1 MFACFIYF
9 KSLSV
14 FSLRLFRTFLYSLS
28 RNGAMFQTVLTFEPP
43 KLTFSCCDGC
53 GFTSRSL
60 QVGTILF
67 IMLCNILI
75 LKCENMERLSR
86 NFQLFSSFRNFQAIF
101 APLNSYFTEY
111 SRWVP
116 LSFVKIVV
124 FSEDHHI
131 IQDRN
136 GPIINLDASA
146 RSASRIFL
154 FHQRF
159 LLFENV
165 YFFSFLF
172 FFFKKWGLCFKLR
185 ISWHIFCLSSF
196 SFFFFDRRIY
206 ESVNIFSLLL
216 TRLQGYPSI
225 EHLYLADS
233 SLARVGSQK
242 HLSIYDFVFRN
253 FFFLFDPVTV

>member
-1 MFACFIYF
+1 MCEDC
-9 KSLSV
+9 V
-14 FSLRLFRTFLYSLS
+14 D
-28 RNGAMFQTVLTFEPP
+28 RNLEQNQFFFVWHRKMARFPYCNITEP
-43 KLTFSCCDGC
+43 FSC
-53 GFTSRSL
+53 FVVLFSTNSKRSL
-60 QVGTILF
+60 QIETISF
-67 IMLCNILI
+67 TMLCNILI
-75 LKCENMERLSR
+75 LKCENMKRLSR
-86 NFQLFSSFRNFQAIF
+86 HFQLFSSFRNFQAIF
-101 APLNSYFTEY
+101 APSNSYFTEY

-124 FSEDHHI
+124 FSEDHHM

-172 FFFKKWGLCFKLR
+172 FLQKVGTVFQR
-185 ISWHIFCLSSF
+185 ISWHIFFKVLF
-196 SFFFFDRRIY
+196 LFFFFNRRIY

-216 TRLQGYPSI
+216 SRLQGYPSI
-225 EHLYLADS
+225 EHLYLVDS
-233 SLARVGSQK
+233 SLTRVVSQK

-253 FFFLFDPVTV
+253 FVFF